1 MTSVAYVEEQVQYV
15 LGSRAN
21 ELARETGCIVRQRKF
36 DGATLVQT
44 LLFGFQQ
51 HVHASLEQLA
61 STAQVRAVSV
71 TDSAVDKR
79 FSEACARFLHAV
91 LEEMSTV
98 VVQAAQA
105 VPLSLL
111 TRFSAVICEDSS
123 TITLPDELADL
134 WQGCGGNQAHTKAAV
149 KVHTRWDLTR
159 GRVWGP
165 KLTSGRT
172 SDRSSPLNGEQMAAN
187 TLSIA
192 DLGYFSVPRFVA
204 RREAGSYTLS
214 RLQAGTVLFTP
225 EGEALC
231 LELVLPKHVGQLKE
245 LEVLVG
251 ARKQHPMRLLLLR
264 VPKAVGDKRRK
275 DLLEDARR
283 RGQTVSEQTLRLADW
298 TVLVTDVSKD
308 VLRFEEA
315 LVLLRERWQMELLY
329 KLWKQQAQVDEWHTR
344 DPWRELCE
352 LYAKLL
358 GVTLQHWL
366 IVLFAWHDPQRSL
379 VKLAQVVR
387 DTGWS
392 IMEALAGFRSMRSAM
407 RVIQR
412 RMQAGCQMNKRRKH
426 PNSAQLLEAQAVEW
440 ALSWCE

>member
-15 LGSRAN
+15 LGRRAN

-79 FSEACARFLHAV
+79 FSEACARFLHAA

-172 SDRSSPLNGEQMAAN
+172 SDRSSPFNGEQMATN
-187 TLSIA
+187 TLYIA

-298 TVLVTDVSKD
+298 TVLVTDVSRD
-308 VLRFEEA
+308 MQRFEEA

-329 KLWKQQAQVDEWHTR
+329 KLWNSTHRWTSGIPVTPGVSCVSCMPNCWVSRCNTGSSSCLPGTTRNAAWSNWHR
-344 DPWRELCE
+344 SYAIPAGASWRR
-352 LYAKLL
+352 
-358 GVTLQHWL
+358 WL
-366 IVLFAWHDPQRSL
+366 AFAPCARPCDWSSGGCSP
-379 VKLAQVVR
+379 AVR
-387 DTGWS
+387 
-392 IMEALAGFRSMRSAM
+392 
-407 RVIQR
+407 
-412 RMQAGCQMNKRRKH
+412 
-426 PNSAQLLEAQAVEW
+426 
-440 ALSWCE
+440 

>member
-1 MTSVAYVEEQVQYV
+1 MTSVAYVEQQLQYI
-15 LGSRAN
+15 LESRAN

-36 DGATLVQT
+36 DGAALVQT

-51 HVHASLEQLA
+51 HPHASLEQLA

-71 TDSAVDKR
+71 SDTAVDKR
-79 FSEACARFLHAV
+79 FSEACAQFLQAV
-91 LEEMSTV
+91 LQEMSSV

-105 VPLSLL
+105 VPLKLL
-111 TRFSAVICEDSS
+111 KRFSAVICEDSS

-134 WQGCGGNQAHTKAAV
+134 WQGCGGTQAHTAAAV

-159 GRVWGP
+159 GRLWGP
-165 KLTSGRT
+165 KLSAGR
-172 SDRSSPLNGEQMAAN
+172 SADRSSPLNAEVMAAN
-187 TLSIA
+187 SLYIA
-192 DLGYFSVPRFVA
+192 DLGYFNVSRFVE

-214 RLQAGTVLFTP
+214 RLQGHTALFTP
-225 EGEALC
+225 QGEAIC
-231 LELVLPKHVGQLKE
+231 LEWVLPKQVGQLKE
-245 LEVLVG
+245 LAVLVG
-251 ARKQHPMRLLLLR
+251 ARQHHPMRLLLLR
-264 VPKAVGDKRRK
+264 VPKEVGDKRRK
-275 DLLEDARR
+275 DVVEDARR
-283 RGQTVSEQTLRLADW
+283 RGQTVSEETLRLADW
-298 TVLVTDVSKD
+298 TILVTDVPKAS
-308 VLRFEEA
+308 LRFEEA

-344 DPWRELCE
+344 DHWRKLCE

-358 GVTLQHWL
+358 AVTLQHWL

-387 DTGWS
+387 DTGWAL
-392 IMEALAGFRSMRSAM
+392 MEALAGFRSLRSAM
-407 RVIQR
+407 RLIQR
-412 RMQAGCQMNKRRKH
+412 RMQSGCQMNKRKKH